1 MPSETKKKDFTEKS
15 KDFTQ
20 KSKDF
25 KEESE
30 SRAGLFYLSI

>member
-25 KEESE
+25 REESE